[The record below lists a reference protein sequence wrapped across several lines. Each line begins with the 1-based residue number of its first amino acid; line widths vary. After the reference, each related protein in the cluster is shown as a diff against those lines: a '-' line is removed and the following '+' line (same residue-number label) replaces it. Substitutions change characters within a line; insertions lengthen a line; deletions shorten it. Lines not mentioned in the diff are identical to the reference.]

1 MLLTNWLKSIACKS
15 RPSRLRTIRNSRSR
29 TPSRYQAAPGYYANT
44 CANTIENLEDRTML
58 TSILNIDD
66 VSVIEGDAGMTDV
79 LITVTRTGAS
89 PGDLNSIATVDFSTL
104 DGTATTA
111 DSDYVALADTIS
123 FSAEASGLSQTET
136 FTIQVNGDLMTEEN
150 ETLGILLSNNT
161 GDTTL
166 GDDTAAVTI
175 LNDDQSTL
183 TINDITVNE
192 ADGTASVVVSLDH
205 PLDTAVSFDFSI
217 FDETA
222 NDSADYLSSSG
233 TLTFAAGE
241 QSKIITV
248 DIVDSDLVEST
259 ETFLVILSN
268 IQTTSS
274 SLVVSDTLAKVRI
287 LDDDQAS
294 LTIDDVSLNEDGVS
308 ATITVSLDKPVD
320 TEISVDFATA
330 DQTAISTDD
339 YTATSGTLI
348 FSAGVQSQT
357 ITVPISDN
365 NIVELDETFL
375 INLFNLQA
383 NDADVIIGDDQ
394 ATVTIQNDDQARISI
409 SDITVDE
416 NTGTAM
422 LTVTLDQPVDTDVSI
437 DFTTSDNTA
446 TDTTDYLATSGTL
459 TLTPGMLSIQIPV
472 SLVDS
477 ELVEFDESFLV
488 DLFNIQASGRD
499 VVFANSQAEVTIQDD
514 QQAHLTIDDITVT
527 EDESG
532 GFAILTV
539 SLDRP
544 VDTTISVDYTT
555 NDQSAFNTSDY
566 TLTAGT
572 LTFDPGEQSKTIM
585 VPLVNDPDIVEGN
598 ETFVVDL
605 TNLQGNGVN
614 VMLTENQA
622 TVTILD
628 DEQAT
633 LTIDD
638 ITMDENDPS
647 GMAVLT
653 VTLSQEVA
661 TTVTVDFTTADN
673 TAFNTDDFTT
683 TIGTLTFAPG
693 VLTQTIMIPIIDD
706 IDIVEGVES
715 FFVNLSGTTANGA
728 NITLADPQGEVTI
741 LDNEAV
747 TITIDDI
754 SVDENT
760 PSGMAVLT
768 VSLSQTVATTVT
780 LDYTTADNT
789 AINSEDYTSAVGTL
803 TFAAGVD
810 TQTIMVPI
818 IDDINIVE
826 GNESFFVNLSGI
838 LANGANISFTKNQGE
853 VTILDDE
860 EVSIAIDDVT
870 VNEIDGTAT
879 LTVSLDQPVTTTVT
893 VEFTTADNTAQ
904 NSTDYTAQTGT
915 LTFNPGEQTQEITI
929 DITDDLNIVEGDE
942 SFFVNLTNPLGNGAN
957 LIFVKNQGEVTIHD
971 DETATISIDDVT
983 VDEQDGTATFT
994 VTLDQPVE
1002 TDVSF
1007 DFSTSDLSA
1016 VDPADY
1022 TTLTN
1027 TFTFTAGQQSIQ
1039 INVPIIDD
1047 DLVEDVETLLA
1058 DLTNIVA
1065 NGANITFVDAQGE
1078 ITIQDNDQSILSIND
1093 LSVNEDLGTVT
1104 LTVSRNKLVDRTISV
1119 DYASSNDSALEPDD
1133 YTSTSGTLTFASNEY
1148 SKTITIPILIDM
1160 IVEANETFFVN
1171 LTNLQ
1176 ANGADV
1182 MIGDNQ
1188 ATVTILN
1195 DDQANLSIDD
1205 VTVNEN
1211 DGTATLTVSL
1221 DKEVATTVTVDF
1233 ATVDQSA
1240 VAIDDYAPQSGTLT
1254 FAPGV
1259 QTQTIII
1266 DITNDLDT
1274 VEGDESFVINLTNL
1288 QANGFNV
1295 LVAKNQGTVTIE
1307 DDESATISISDETV
1321 NEGDGTVTL
1330 TVSLDQPVKTTV
1342 SVDYTTA
1349 DLTAFSSSDY
1359 TAMTDTLTFAPD
1371 QQTATITIAITD
1383 DLDLVEV
1390 VEHFSVSLSNIQA
1403 NGANIT
1409 FLDNQADIS
1418 IEDNDQA
1425 SFSIDDVSINEDG
1438 VSATITV
1445 SLNIAVDTTISVDYA
1460 TADQTAT
1467 SADDY
1472 TTTYGTLT
1480 FDPEVISQI
1489 ITVQIADNN
1498 IVELDETFHINL
1510 TNLQANGADVIIGD
1524 NQSTVTILNNDHAII
1539 SIDDVS
1545 EDEDNGTV
1553 TITVSLDQPV
1563 ASTITVDFTTA
1574 DLSAVGS
1581 VDYTP
1586 ATDTLTFDPEVL
1598 TQTITIPLIDN
1609 ELVEG
1614 DRTFQVS
1621 LNNLQNNGFDVTMG
1635 VDQATVTILDDDV
1648 ATISINDVSIDEDAG
1663 MAIISV
1669 TLDKPVEK
1677 TVTVDYATADQTA
1690 LDPDD
1695 YTAMAGTL
1703 TFFAGEVSHQIM
1715 VPIVDNLI
1723 VEGDETFLI
1732 NLANIL
1738 SNGTNVI
1745 FADNQAEVTIL
1756 DNEQASFSI
1765 NDMIVNEAAG
1775 TATLTVSLNLIVDTD
1790 ISVDFTTFN
1799 LTAGSPDDY
1808 TAKMGTLEFFTGDL
1822 TKTITIDIIDDN
1834 LVEDDE
1840 SLLVRLSN
1848 IQNGTNVTFADNQG
1862 TILIRDNDEALL
1874 SIQDTTVN
1882 EMEGTVSVTVSLDKP
1897 VDTTISVE
1905 YFTTAGSALDPDDFT
1920 SQSGTLTFNPGE
1932 QSKTI
1937 IIPLTNDIDI
1947 VEGDETFLINLIN
1960 LVPNGAAVTIGDDQA
1975 TVTIEDDETAT
1986 ISIDDMTVNENDGT
2000 ATLTVSLDKPVATTV
2015 TVDYATEDQL
2025 ALDPDDYTAQT
2036 GTLTFA
2042 LGIQTQTIIID
2053 ITDDLDIVERIETF
2067 FVNLTNIQANGA
2079 NITFADA
2086 QGEVTILDD
2095 EEATISI
2102 DDMTVNEFDGTATLT
2117 VTLDKPV
2124 ATTVTVDFATQ
2135 NQLAVDPDDYTA
2147 QADTLNFT
2155 PGVQT
2160 QTIIID
2166 ITDDLD
2172 IVEGIETFFVNLANI
2187 QANGANITF
2196 ADAQGEVTILDDETA
2211 TISIDDMTVNENDGT
2226 ATLTV
2231 SLDKPVATTVTVD
2244 FATQDQLAVET
2255 DDYTAQTDTL
2265 TFAPGVQTQTITID
2279 ITNDTD
2285 IVEGIESFFV
2295 NLTNI
2300 QANGANISFTDDQGE
2315 VTILDDETA
2324 TISIDDMTVNENDG
2338 TATLTVSLDK
2348 PVATTVTVDYATAD
2362 QLAIDP
2368 DDYTAQTGTLTFNEG
2383 VQTQTII
2390 IDITDD
2396 LDIVERIESFF
2407 VNLTNIQANG
2417 ANITFADAQGE
2428 VTILD
2433 DETATIS
2440 IDDMTVNEFDG
2451 TATLTVSLDK
2461 PVATTVT
2468 VDFATQ
2474 DQLAVENDDY
2484 TAQADTLNFT
2494 PGVQTQTIIIDIT
2507 DDLDI
2512 VEGIET
2518 FFVNLANIQAN
2529 GANIT
2534 FADAQGEVTILD
2546 DETATIS
2553 IDDMTV
2559 NENDGT
2565 ATLTVSLDKP
2575 VATTVTVDFA
2585 TQDQLAVETD
2595 DYTAQTD
2602 TLTFSPGVQTQ
2613 TITIDITNDTDI
2625 VEGIESFFVNLT
2637 NIQANGA
2644 NISFTDDQG
2653 EVTILDDE
2661 TATISIDD
2669 VTVNENDGTATLT
2682 VSLDKPV
2689 ATTVTVDYA
2698 TADQLAIDPDDYTAQ
2713 TGTLTF
2719 NEGVQTQTIIIDI
2732 TDDLDIVEG
2741 IESFFVNLT
2750 NIQANGANI
2759 TFADAQGE
2767 VTILDDETATI
2778 SIDDVTV
2785 NEPDGTVTLT
2795 VTLDQPIATTVMV
2808 DFTTAAQSAFAPND
2822 YTAQNGTL
2830 TFAPGVQTQTI
2841 TIAIINDSLVE
2852 GNESFL
2858 VDLINI
2864 QANGANITFADA
2876 QAEVTIFDDEQARFS
2891 INNVSVN
2898 EDAGTATLNVTL
2910 DKPVEIT
2917 VSVDY
2922 ATADNS
2928 ADSTTDYV
2936 SQNGTLI
2943 FNAGEQTKTITV
2955 DIVDSNLV
2963 EALESFFV
2971 NLTNIQSGTADVIF
2985 ADNQGEITIGDDD
2998 HANLTISDLTVDETV
3013 GTAFVTLSLDNPVYT
3028 ETSVNFVTTDQTA
3041 LNSIDFLFQSG
3052 SVTFN
3057 PGEQTKTIAITIL
3070 DNLIV
3075 EYDELFQVNLS
3086 NLQTL
3091 SPNVTLADSRAAITI
3106 IDNDHAAFSIS
3117 DITVNEDA
3125 GTVTLFVSLDYAVH
3139 FTISV
3144 DYATVPDSATN
3155 PSDYLP
3161 QTGTLI
3167 FTLGEQPQSITIPI
3181 VNTDSVELT
3190 ERFFVNLTNLQAYG
3204 LDVSFADAQGEVT
3217 ILDDDQTTLSIAD
3230 LTVNEA
3236 AGTATVTVSQDQP
3249 VETSVS
3255 IDFATVD
3262 QSAFAPDD
3270 YQAMSGTL
3278 TFNAGEQTKT
3288 IVVPLVDSDLVE
3300 LEETFLINLTNLQAN
3315 GAAVTLLD
3323 NQALVT
3329 IQDDDQATISISDLS
3344 VDENAGTATLT
3355 VTLDQPVDTAVS
3367 VDFATADQ
3375 SASDPDDYLATAGT
3389 LIFASGEQ
3397 SKTITVS
3404 IIDSD
3409 LVEIDETFLVNLTNI
3424 QANGRNVSFADAQAI
3439 VTIIDDLT
3447 ASAEMDLRVVKSP
3460 TTTQPNGAAA
3470 ILPNNLEWIGEWS
3483 SYWVEI
3489 WVNVNTPTAQGVY
3502 SAGLDFSYQTEY
3514 TSATAIQF
3522 GASFTQN
3529 QSGSINDTTGSI
3541 HGLHAQTNASSLG
3554 IGSYLLFARIKF
3566 EPRAGDQVS
3575 LDLSGKSVGPYDL
3588 GFNISNQQVNIDG
3601 NVPVTTNLG
3610 QFDGVNIWANPFD
3623 LNDDDTISFRDLM
3636 LLASVYNTI
3645 PSASSSE
3652 YAWFADLNQNDLVDF
3667 KDLSLFVSNYGKSKL
3682 NHPPINYPQNFPDA
3696 WDSPLIVDTQTAPL
3710 ADALSLTQSAADTVL
3725 DSVVQ
3730 QFSPQLSPS
3739 ENQKL
3744 QNLEIQVVDLKGDY
3758 LGRALPGTIYIDVN
3772 AAGYGWFI
3780 DTTPGDYSEFVYSS
3794 QFTYIALPDSDA
3806 VGRVDLWSV
3815 IVHEIGHILGHDH
3828 ADEGVMLETL
3838 APGVRNLPSW
3848 EINIEFDNQST
3859 PEETDLFFFKV
3870 QDETELTPF

>member
-1 MLLTNWLKSIACKS
+1 M
-15 RPSRLRTIRNSRSR
+15 
-29 TPSRYQAAPGYYANT
+29 
-44 CANTIENLEDRTML
+44 
-58 TSILNIDD
+58 
-66 VSVIEGDAGMTDV
+66 
-79 LITVTRTGAS
+79 
-89 PGDLNSIATVDFSTL
+89 
-104 DGTATTA
+104 
-111 DSDYVALADTIS
+111 
-123 FSAEASGLSQTET
+123 
-136 FTIQVNGDLMTEEN
+136 
-150 ETLGILLSNNT
+150 
-161 GDTTL
+161 
-166 GDDTAAVTI
+166 
-175 LNDDQSTL
+175 
-183 TINDITVNE
+183 
-192 ADGTASVVVSLDH
+192 
-205 PLDTAVSFDFSI
+205 
-217 FDETA
+217 
-222 NDSADYLSSSG
+222 
-233 TLTFAAGE
+233 
-241 QSKIITV
+241 
-248 DIVDSDLVEST
+248 
-259 ETFLVILSN
+259 
-268 IQTTSS
+268 
-274 SLVVSDTLAKVRI
+274 
-287 LDDDQAS
+287 
-294 LTIDDVSLNEDGVS
+294 
-308 ATITVSLDKPVD
+308 
-320 TEISVDFATA
+320 
-330 DQTAISTDD
+330 
-339 YTATSGTLI
+339 
-348 FSAGVQSQT
+348 
-357 ITVPISDN
+357 
-365 NIVELDETFL
+365 
-375 INLFNLQA
+375 
-383 NDADVIIGDDQ
+383 
-394 ATVTIQNDDQARISI
+394 
-409 SDITVDE
+409 
-416 NTGTAM
+416 
-422 LTVTLDQPVDTDVSI
+422 
-437 DFTTSDNTA
+437 
-446 TDTTDYLATSGTL
+446 
-459 TLTPGMLSIQIPV
+459 
-472 SLVDS
+472 
-477 ELVEFDESFLV
+477 
-488 DLFNIQASGRD
+488 
-499 VVFANSQAEVTIQDD
+499 
-514 QQAHLTIDDITVT
+514 
-527 EDESG
+527 
-532 GFAILTV
+532 
-539 SLDRP
+539 
-544 VDTTISVDYTT
+544 DYTT

-572 LTFDPGEQSKTIM
+572 LTFDPDEQSKTIM

-789 AINSEDYTSAVGTL
+789 AINPEDYTPAVGTL

-810 TQTIMVPI
+810 TQTIMIPI

-826 GNESFFVNLSGI
+826 GDESFFVNLSGI

-942 SFFVNLTNPLGNGAN
+942 SFVVNLTNPLGNGAN

-971 DETATISIDDVT
+971 NESATISIDDVT

-1148 SKTITIPILIDM
+1148 SKTITIPILIDA
-1160 IVEANETFFVN
+1160 IVEADETFFVN

-1188 ATVTILN
+1188 GTVTILN

-1409 FLDNQADIS
+1409 FLDNKADIS

-1524 NQSTVTILNNDHAII
+1524 NQSTVTILNNDQAII

-1598 TQTITIPLIDN
+1598 TQTITVPLIDN
-1609 ELVEG
+1609 NLVEG
-1614 DRTFQVS
+1614 DRTFRVN
-1621 LNNLQNNGFDVTMG
+1621 LTNLQNNGFDVVIGT
-1635 VDQATVTILDDDV
+1635 DQAIVTILDDDV

-1848 IQNGTNVTFADNQG
+1848 IQNGMNVTFADNQG

-1874 SIQDTTVN
+1874 SIQDTPVN

-1905 YFTTAGSALDPDDFT
+1905 YFTTPGSALDPDDFT
-1920 SQSGTLTFNPGE
+1920 SQTGTLTFNPGE

-2015 TVDYATEDQL
+2015 TVDYATQDQL
-2025 ALDPDDYTAQT
+2025 ALDPVDYTAQA

-2095 EEATISI
+2095 EAATISI

-2117 VTLDKPV
+2117 VSLDKPV

-2255 DDYTAQTDTL
+2255 DDFTAQTDTL
-2265 TFAPGVQTQTITID
+2265 TFAPGVQTQTIVID

-2396 LDIVERIESFF
+2396 LDIVERIE
-2407 VNLTNIQANG
+2407 T
-2417 ANITFADAQGE
+2417 
-2428 VTILD
+2428 
-2433 DETATIS
+2433 
-2440 IDDMTVNEFDG
+2440 
-2451 TATLTVSLDK
+2451 
-2461 PVATTVT
+2461 
-2468 VDFATQ
+2468 
-2474 DQLAVENDDY
+2474 
-2484 TAQADTLNFT
+2484 
-2494 PGVQTQTIIIDIT
+2494 
-2507 DDLDI
+2507 
-2512 VEGIET
+2512 
-2518 FFVNLANIQAN
+2518 
-2529 GANIT
+2529 
-2534 FADAQGEVTILD
+2534 
-2546 DETATIS
+2546 
-2553 IDDMTV
+2553 
-2559 NENDGT
+2559 
-2565 ATLTVSLDKP
+2565 
-2575 VATTVTVDFA
+2575 
-2585 TQDQLAVETD
+2585 
-2595 DYTAQTD
+2595 
-2602 TLTFSPGVQTQ
+2602 
-2613 TITIDITNDTDI
+2613 
-2625 VEGIESFFVNLT
+2625 FFVNLT

-2661 TATISIDD
+2661 EATISIDD
-2669 VTVNENDGTATLT
+2669 MTVNEFDGTATLT
-2682 VSLDKPV
+2682 VTLDKPV
-2689 ATTVTVDYA
+2689 ATTVTVDFA
-2698 TADQLAIDPDDYTAQ
+2698 TQNQLA
-2713 TGTLTF
+2713 
-2719 NEGVQTQTIIIDI
+2719 
-2732 TDDLDIVEG
+2732 
-2741 IESFFVNLT
+2741 
-2750 NIQANGANI
+2750 
-2759 TFADAQGE
+2759 
-2767 VTILDDETATI
+2767 
-2778 SIDDVTV
+2778 
-2785 NEPDGTVTLT
+2785 
-2795 VTLDQPIATTVMV
+2795 V
-2808 DFTTAAQSAFAPND
+2808 DPND

-2891 INNVSVN
+2891 IDNISVN

-2910 DKPVEIT
+2910 DQPVEIT

-2936 SQNGTLI
+2936 SQAGTLT

-3091 SPNVTLADSRAAITI
+3091 SPNVTLADSRAEITI

-3144 DYATVPDSATN
+3144 DYATAPDSATN
-3155 PSDYLP
+3155 PSDYLS

-3236 AGTATVTVSQDQP
+3236 AGTATVTVSLDQP

-3588 GFNISNQQVNIDG
+3588 GFNISNQKVNIDG

-3806 VGRVDLWSV
+3806 AGRVDLWSV
-3815 IVHEIGHILGHDH
+3815 ILHEIGHILGHDH
-3828 ADEGVMLETL
+3828 ADEGVMQETL